1 MSDMQGSVVVI
12 GSGHAGMSLVKEIRS
27 QNKEISI
34 ILISKDNA
42 ASYYKPNISKALA
55 MLKTPSDLITSSHN
69 KISAELNIDVVNNA
83 TVHSIDPKTNTLSVE
98 GENSSRTIAY
108 QKLVLALGATP
119 IVPTING
126 NAKRNILSV
135 NNLNDYRIFREELS
149 NKNRVLIMGAG
160 FVGTE
165 FASDLSACGY
175 LVDVVDRGKWPLRSS
190 MPFELG
196 KAITESFNST
206 FVKWHFESM
215 VLAANK
221 VKGGINVTLKGGK
234 CLQTDIILSAVG
246 IRPNIELAIKAGLA
260 INHGIIVNE
269 KLLTSDKN
277 IYALG
282 DCAEISG
289 LILPFINPASNA
301 ARALANTLLG
311 HNSNVN
317 FKNFTVNVKV
327 PSCPTVISPSLVG
340 RGHWTVKGS
349 SQDWAARHT
358 DANGNL
364 IGFALTGKYL
374 SSKNDF
380 LQECILSTEIVA

>member
-108 QKLVLALGATP
+108 QKLVL
-119 IVPTING
+119 
-126 NAKRNILSV
+126 
-135 NNLNDYRIFREELS
+135 D
-149 NKNRVLIMGAG
+149 KNRVLIMGAG

-175 LVDVVDRGKWPLRSS
+175 MVDVVDRGKWPLRSA

-206 FVKWHFESM
+206 FVKWHFESK
-215 VLAANK
+215 VVAANK
-221 VKGGINVTLKGGK
+221 VKGGIM
-234 CLQTDIILSAVG
+234 
-246 IRPNIELAIKAGLA
+246 
-260 INHGIIVNE
+260 
-269 KLLTSDKN
+269 
-277 IYALG
+277 
-282 DCAEISG
+282 
-289 LILPFINPASNA
+289 LP
-301 ARALANTLLG
+301 
-311 HNSNVN
+311 
-317 FKNFTVNVKV
+317 
-327 PSCPTVISPSLVG
+327 
-340 RGHWTVKGS
+340 
-349 SQDWAARHT
+349 
-358 DANGNL
+358 
-364 IGFALTGKYL
+364 
-374 SSKNDF
+374 
-380 LQECILSTEIVA
+380 

>member
-119 IVPTING
+119 IVSTING

-215 VLAANK
+215 V
-221 VKGGINVTLKGGK
+221 
-234 CLQTDIILSAVG
+234 AVG

-340 RGHWTVKGS
+340 RGRWTVKGKS
-349 SQDWAARHT
+349 LDWAARHT

-364 IGFALTGKYL
+364 IGFALT
-374 SSKNDF
+374 
-380 LQECILSTEIVA
+380 CISSTEIVA